1 MEDIKNVTQNDDGVI
16 SVKANFVD
24 PDEVDDPVVDDDE
37 VGLIIDQAEVERAKK
52 KEVEANTEPEEKQ
65 RGVILDKKVIHDN
78 PIQKKGIVVGATAN
92 KQSMDDIGATLNEME
107 SDIEEQRAIAEKA
120 IKEGKTLNKE
130 IRDPKASEA
139 VKNANSALNNAKQNG
154 TESAKK
160 SNEDEVTILIDKI
173 GLGSFKFTDEEK
185 ERIEYSKKIRLVEV
199 EDKSLRSIKIKK
211 KVSNKGDYRVLKRT
225 FDKSFSPVIAMASG
239 YTCKMKNISASEAIR
254 MYQAPGEDTA
264 NSIVDKWSA
273 IYDRI
278 TDISTGPF
286 KDFDDFC
293 RHTAFMDYDS
303 FLYGMICS
311 SYPENDEIPF
321 NCDTERGGC
330 GKDFS
335 RSYNNKEMIRSDLIS
350 EAGRKV
356 MSDIISNAAF
366 VDKAK
371 EYATTKSPVNVT
383 TRFMLDDSMTIVE
396 IYVPSVHD
404 MIERVFRP
412 IEKNRDLAKQE
423 NRANLVLAQ
432 GINAIFAPDYE
443 TFDPNDP
450 DSLEY
455 IEIQGTE
462 NIIEHLSHLNE
473 KEINIIARQIQKLT
487 EPLVIN
493 FGFKEIKCPHCGHNW
508 GRYDI
513 ELDQILFRRVQQRV
527 STEIE

>member
-1 MEDIKNVTQNDDGVI
+1 ME
-16 SVKANFVD
+16 
-24 PDEVDDPVVDDDE
+24 
-37 VGLIIDQAEVERAKK
+37 
-52 KEVEANTEPEEKQ
+52 
-65 RGVILDKKVIHDN
+65 
-78 PIQKKGIVVGATAN
+78 
-92 KQSMDDIGATLNEME
+92 NE
-107 SDIEEQRAIAEKA
+107 IEEQRAIAEKA
-120 IKEGKTLNKE
+120 IKDGKVLNKE

-139 VKNANSALNNAKQNG
+139 VKNANTQLNARKNG
-154 TESAKK
+154 TGEDAKK
-160 SNEDEVTILIDKI
+160 TNEDEVTILIDKI
-173 GLGSFKFTDEEK
+173 GLGSFEFTPEER

-199 EDKSLRSIKIKK
+199 EDKNLRSIKVKK
-211 KVSNKGDYRVLKRT
+211 KISSKGDYKVMKRT
-225 FDKSFSPVIAMASG
+225 FDKSLSPVIAMASG

-264 NSIVDKWSA
+264 NSMVDKWSA

-278 TDISTGPF
+278 TDVSIGAF

-321 NCDTERGGC
+321 NCDSGRGGC

-335 RSYNNKEMIRSDLIS
+335 RTYNNKEMIRRDLIS
-350 EAGRKV
+350 DAGRKV
-356 MSDIISNAAF
+356 MEDIISNAAF

-371 EYATTKSPVNVT
+371 EYANTKSPVNVT
-383 TRFMLDDSMTIVE
+383 TRFLLEDSMTIVE

-412 IEKNRDLAKQE
+412 IEKNKDLAKQE

-432 GINAIFAPDYE
+432 GINAIFAPDYD
-443 TFDPNDP
+443 TFDPQDP

-455 IEIQGTE
+455 IEIEGTE
-462 NIIEHLSHLNE
+462 SIMEHLSHLNE